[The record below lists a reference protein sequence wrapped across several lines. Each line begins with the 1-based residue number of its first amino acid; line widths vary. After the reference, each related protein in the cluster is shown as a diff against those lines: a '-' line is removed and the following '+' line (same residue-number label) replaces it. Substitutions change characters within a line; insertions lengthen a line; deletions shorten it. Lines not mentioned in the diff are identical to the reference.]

1 MSARPRLTRDAAR
14 ALRVLERQGLLLL
27 SDTALPSLVALVAG
41 GPVRGSWWSHPKGK
55 AIFEAASQLEDHPD
69 VASVR
74 LVSGKVTFVHRSL
87 FPALLAAVAPGEPWQ
102 RRALL
107 PGVRR
112 LLERVESEGVVR
124 ADTAANGRERARILE
139 RRLLVHTRDV
149 HTEDGRHEKELES
162 WARWARRRRVKPARD
177 LRAAHDQLD
186 VALLALVRAGGGA
199 PATLPW
205 H

>member
-1 MSARPRLTRDAAR
+1 MSARPRLGRDAAR
-14 ALRVLERQGLLLL
+14 VLRVLQKRGLLLL
-27 SDTALPSLVALVAG
+27 SDPALPSLAALVAG
-41 GPVRGSWWSHPKGK
+41 APVRGSWWSHPKGK
-55 AIFEAASQLEDHPD
+55 AIFAAASRMEDHPD
-69 VASVR
+69 VAVVR

-87 FPALLAAVAPGEPWQ
+87 FPALLAAVAPGQPWQ
-102 RRALL
+102 RRGLP

-112 LLERVESEGVVR
+112 LLARVEKEGVVR
-124 ADTAANGRERARILE
+124 ADAAPSGRERARILE

-162 WARWARRRRVKPARD
+162 WTRWARRRRVARARD
-177 LRAAHDQLD
+177 PRAAHDQLD
-186 VALLALVRAGGGA
+186 GALLALVRAGGGA